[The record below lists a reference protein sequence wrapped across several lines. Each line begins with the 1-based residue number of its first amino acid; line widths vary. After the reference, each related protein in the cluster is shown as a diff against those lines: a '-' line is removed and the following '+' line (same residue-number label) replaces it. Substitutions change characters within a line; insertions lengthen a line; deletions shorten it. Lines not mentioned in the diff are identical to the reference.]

1 MTLPLLYLLS
11 GLCAYLL
18 GGVNPAIVLSKL
30 LYHQDIRTQGSK
42 NPGFTNFKRVYGNR
56 YAWFVLALDLSK
68 TAILCCISVLCFRT
82 LAKAGPWGRPT
93 RAFSP

>member
-30 LYHQDIRTQGSK
+30 LYHQDLRAQGGK
-42 NPGFTNFKRVYGNR
+42 NPGFDNFERGYG
-56 YAWFVLALDLSK
+56 
-68 TAILCCISVLCFRT
+68 T
-82 LAKAGPWGRPT
+82 P
-93 RAFSP
+93 

>member
-1 MTLPLLYLLS
+1 MYLLS

-68 TAILCCISVLCFRT
+68 AAILCCIFCPFFQNLGES
-82 LAKAGPWGRPT
+82 
-93 RAFSP
+93 

>member
-68 TAILCCISVLCFRT
+68 TAILCCIFCPLFQDLGESWSLG
-82 LAKAGPWGRPT
+82 AA
-93 RAFSP
+93 